1 MDSISAQQQGA
12 YELFQ
17 VLQGLQESYML
28 AGEDNGRLMQV
39 LEKLAGELPEEDLQR
54 LQWAMSMLGYHVLGN
69 KALRPSGIMLT
80 PVVQR
85 MPSTEEAPDSADAKS
100 YEEAGDSVGQ
110 RPDEAT
116 ENVEVTGESATV
128 ECV

>member
-69 KALRPSGIMLT
+69 ETLRPSGIMLT

-85 MPSTEEAPDSADAKS
+85 MPSTEEAPDLETDDADIAEQTAS
-100 YEEAGDSVGQ
+100 QTSEDAVVIDGS
-110 RPDEAT
+110 T
-116 ENVEVTGESATV
+116 TV
-128 ECV
+128 ESV